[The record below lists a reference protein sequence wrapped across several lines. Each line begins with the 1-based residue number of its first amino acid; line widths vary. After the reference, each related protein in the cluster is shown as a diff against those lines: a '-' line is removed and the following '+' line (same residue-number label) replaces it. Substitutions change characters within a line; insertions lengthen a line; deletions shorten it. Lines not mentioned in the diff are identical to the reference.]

1 MTTQDKNKDKT
12 GEDRTRQYN
21 TANLTQRQGH
31 DKDKDKTKAKIK
43 TRQRQNTDDK
53 DKGKAKTRQRRRQTM
68 EACWAGPRPQSSP
81 GPS

>member
-31 DKDKDKTKAKIK
+31 DKDKDKRKAKRKNK
-43 TRQRQNTDDK
+43 T
-53 DKGKAKTRQRRRQTM
+53 KTKH
-68 EACWAGPRPQSSP
+68 
-81 GPS
+81 